1 MDSRAVK
8 QVYLFKF
15 VGGLDMGDKRWWVT
29 AKHWSGSE
37 EGREKKLP

>member
-8 QVYLFKF
+8 QVYLLKF